1 MKTDK
6 IQLSSIKL
14 GSLNAECL
22 MAVNMCV
29 RYIKKH
35 HDKQLR
41 MQDKDVLMK
50 ISQTVR
56 KVDDPDLS
64 KIYKD
69 LKAKLLICVVA
80 KRA

>member
-6 IQLSSIKL
+6 IQLRSIKL
-14 GSLNAECL
+14 ESLNAECL
-22 MAVNMCV
+22 MAVNLCV

-35 HDKQLR
+35 HLKQLR
-41 MQDKDVLMK
+41 MQDKDVLMQ

-56 KVDDPDLS
+56 KVDDPELS
-64 KIYKD
+64 KIYKE
-69 LKAKLLICVVA
+69 LKAKLLSFVVE